1 MRRLL
6 LALPIAVAA
15 SAADAA
21 TPIYLSPDVP
31 TDAAASPT
39 ILPWQIARYTA
50 GPPSYGALLGIPD
63 SAVVDGIHKLD
74 KPGAWLFSL
83 ESASELGGILV
94 PPAEDRDVVR
104 FDPPASY
111 TKFFCGGAVSG
122 AIPDGSNVDA
132 LLLSGGDAGDLWV
145 SFDVPTTI
153 GANTYDPADL
163 VAYRKTGAGCSGWT
177 IAPGNPVFD
186 ASATGSGVPISSN
199 VIGADKIGPL
209 ILLTLDVPTDLGPP
223 GPTTYSTG
231 QVVAWSGA
239 GWSAWETLSGWPAGS
254 QVDGLS
260 WVGNPGRVATLS
272 VNKSG
277 ANLVVSWSAGCSD
290 GGTDYGIY
298 QGTIGS
304 WYSHVAIACTDALAD
319 RTETFAPGAGNRYYL
334 VVPRNAAAEGSYG
347 PRSSGVERPAGG
359 GACAPM
365 QVVTPCP

>member
-1 MRRLL
+1 MRGLL
-6 LALPIAVAA
+6 LTLAIAAA

-31 TDAAASPT
+31 TDAAASLT
-39 ILPWQIARYTA
+39 ILPWQIARYTT
-50 GPPSYGALLGIPD
+50 GPPSYGALVGIPG

-83 ESASELGGILV
+83 ESASELGGLLV

-111 TKFFCGGAVSG
+111 TKFFCGSTVSG
-122 AIPDGSNVDA
+122 AVPDGSNVDA
-132 LLLSGGDAGDLWV
+132 LLLSGGDAGELWL

-153 GANTYDPADL
+153 GGKTFDAADL
-163 VAYRKTGAGCSGWT
+163 VAYRRTGAGCSGWT
-177 IAPGNPVFD
+177 IAPVNPVFD
-186 ASATGSGVPISSN
+186 ASAAGTGIPVSSN
-199 VIGADKIGPL
+199 VIGADRIGSV

-223 GPTTYSTG
+223 GPTTYATG
-231 QVVAWSGA
+231 QVLAWSGTA
-239 GWSAWETLSGWPAGS
+239 WSAWETLSGWPAGS

-260 WVGNPGRVATLS
+260 WVGNPGRVATLN

-298 QGTIGS
+298 LGVIGS
-304 WYSHVAIACTDALAD
+304 WYSHVAIACTDTGAD
-319 RTETFAPGAGNRYYL
+319 RTETFAPGTGNRYYL

-347 PRSSGVERPAGG
+347 PRSGGIERPVGG
-359 GACAPM
+359 GACAAT